1 MNYRK
6 KIIQYEEDTKSIED
20 RQMSR
25 ILQIFPYD
33 NPYDQQI
40 ESMRI
45 ILDILQNK
53 QNLLFQSPTGTGKSL
68 MVMCAAAAFAEYHNS
83 QFQILFLTRTNGQI
97 NGLVKELNKIRNID
111 DFINKYSILAG
122 RNNLCIKKDQFR
134 QYMIDNKIDPNG
146 KNLHKKYD
154 LFCTDCKKCLI
165 KTSAKKDLDNENILK
180 VSESIVVGD
189 QTKETRN
196 NQQQQQQQV
205 QSAVVQVMSAIETDL
220 KEDQSS
226 EKSITQKNLACLHF
240 GLNEMLK
247 EQEYKFTGYNK
258 VRFMNQIDSN
268 ENNNKQ
274 KQDFNIKNHLNLLEL
289 IEKQEE
295 EFDEDYDFERDSQK
309 YEQFK
314 NNITTI
320 KNEDANPDYEERLP
334 DIEDMVKMFKEK
346 QAQCPFYF
354 NRYIAKQANIVFMNY
369 NYLLNPDILKYV
381 SANIIDR
388 QKKQIIIFDE
398 AHNIEQQAESQFQT
412 KLKLKNLQKSHEL
425 ITNILI
431 ILRLAKQLRIL
442 DVLKQKG
449 LELIDKVKESSKSKK
464 NEKKGQESKDQGIQN
479 ESEIQIKSEHLEE
492 EGEEEFIPQSLNKRS
507 IQNENEEQAIQNDNL
522 IIDQNLSEKDK
533 IMQPTGILKE
543 KDLNIIQL
551 NVNTQSIELKS
562 KRQKKY
568 NFQIIDED
576 QEQIIENSQ
585 IDDQIKQEMQYQENE
600 QNGNSVEI
608 KEEQISF
615 CNSASNKNDSKE
627 TNSFLINQDILEELE
642 IENGQNFTDKIYKE
656 TQENE
661 IIKIE
666 DEELNEVAIDFNQK
680 QQEGSNEGDSQSDDK
695 YENQKKIIEE
705 FFENYEL
712 KLPKILAY
720 LNKLINYCLTRQ
732 SKLQK
737 AESNLLSEY
746 HFIKQYY
753 QLFGL
758 VSYDNE
764 SDKENILKEENEQ
777 KTILQEANEVLRQKI
792 NLNSDYQQNMDVLSQ
807 FSEFSYIFQQI
818 TRYIKVKY
826 SRECQQ
832 KAIEDI
838 LASAVYYEGNLHQ
851 LKISLRYF
859 ANNLQPLNHL
869 TKTKKIVLFLS
880 NLKDFHQLSMIQQ
893 QYKKKQSFQ
902 CLRNSQRQYQNQQ
915 NNQYIN
921 EDFNLESPDLQKLQ
935 DFYFSAQKNEL
946 KEDVIFTLGC
956 LSGKYAFREIFSKL
970 NVHSLILSSGTLE
983 PFDILT
989 KNLDVKFEIYSGKH
1003 VIDPSQQVFTQFIKE
1018 SSDNGKPLNFSF
1030 EKIYMDDLEI
1040 REQKRQNIFSTLQII
1055 QNIVK
1060 TIQDQN
1066 VKGGVL
1072 VFFKSYDL
1080 MYNFYQTFLG
1090 SDAQKKLKDIPIFFE
1105 KPTNVQFQA
1114 DFAHFKKQVLTF
1126 KKTSL
1131 FFAACRG
1138 KLAEGIDLSD
1148 SLARCVL
1155 LVGVPLWNISD
1166 PYFIC
1171 KKKYVELV
1179 LKMDPNEWSRKQVI
1193 KCVNQAAGRSIR
1205 HRYDWGSVFFICE
1218 LFDQVL
1224 HPKNFK
1230 KYISKWILM
1239 GENKQQNYIEA
1250 YKQFL
1255 SKNSNH

>member
-6 KIIQYEEDTKSIED
+6 KIIQYEEDTKSIQD

-40 ESMRI
+40 ESMKI
-45 ILDILQNK
+45 ILDILSNK

-68 MVMCAAAAFAEYHNS
+68 MVMCAAAAFAEYHSS

-111 DFINKYSILAG
+111 DFISKYSILAG

-180 VSESIVVGD
+180 VSESIVIGD

-196 NQQQQQQQV
+196 NQQQQQQD
-205 QSAVVQVMSAIETDL
+205 QSRVVQVMSAIETDL
-220 KEDQSS
+220 TENQNN
-226 EKSITQKNLACLHF
+226 EKYITQKNLACLHF

-247 EQEYKFTGYNK
+247 EQEYKFTGYSK
-258 VRFMNQIDSN
+258 VRFMNQTDSN
-268 ENNNKQ
+268 ENSNKQ
-274 KQDFNIKNHLNLLEL
+274 NQDFDLKNHLNLLEL

-295 EFDEDYDFERDSQK
+295 EFDEDYEFERDSQK
-309 YEQFK
+309 YQQFK
-314 NNITTI
+314 TNNITI
-320 KNEDANPDYEERLP
+320 KNEDINPDYEERLP
-334 DIEDMVKMFKEK
+334 DIEDMVKIFKEK

-431 ILRLAKQLRIL
+431 TLRLAKQLRIL

-464 NEKKGQESKDQGIQN
+464 NEKKGQDQQDKCNQN
-479 ESEIQIKSEHLEE
+479 GFDVQIKSEYLEDE
-492 EGEEEFIPQSLNKRS
+492 ESEEEFQPQSLTQRQV
-507 IQNENEEQAIQNDNL
+507 QNENEEQNIQNK
-522 IIDQNLSEKDK
+522 DQEIKQLQSEKNQ
-533 IMQPTGILKE
+533 IQQSTSILKE
-543 KDLNIIQL
+543 KDLNIMQQNINIQ
-551 NVNTQSIELKS
+551 TIELKS
-562 KRQKKY
+562 KRTRKHNY
-568 NFQIIDED
+568 QINDEEI
-576 QEQIIENSQ
+576 EQNIL
-585 IDDQIKQEMQYQENE
+585 DDDKIKQEIKYQINQQNENE
-600 QNGNSVEI
+600 VEI
-608 KEEQISF
+608 KEEQQSF
-615 CNSASNKNDSKE
+615 CNADYKSNNFKE
-627 TNSFLINQDILEELE
+627 GSSFLDNQSILDELE
-642 IENGQNFTDKIYKE
+642 IENEQNFKEKIQKE
-656 TQENE
+656 SQQKE

-666 DEELNEVAIDFNQK
+666 DEELNEIAIDFNEK
-680 QQEGSNEGDSQSDDK
+680 QQEGTNEGDSQSDDK
-695 YENQKKIIEE
+695 YENQKKILEE
-705 FFENYEL
+705 FIQNYEL
-712 KLPKILAY
+712 KLPKILGY

-758 VSYDNE
+758 VSHDND

-792 NLNSDYQQNMDVLSQ
+792 NINSDYQQNMDVLSQ

-851 LKISLRYF
+851 LKVTLRYF

-869 TKTKKIVLFLS
+869 TKIKKIVLFLS

-893 QYKKKQSFQ
+893 QYKKKQSFHY
-902 CLRNSQRQYQNQQ
+902 LRSSQKQYKNLQND
-915 NNQYIN
+915 QYIN

-983 PFDILT
+983 PFDILI

-1003 VIDPSQQVFTQFIKE
+1003 VIDPQQQVFTQFIKE
-1018 SSDNGKPLNFSF
+1018 CSNNGKPLNFSF

-1040 REQKRQNIFSTLQII
+1040 REQKRQNILSTLQII

-1060 TIQDQN
+1060 TIQDQSI
-1066 VKGGVL
+1066 KGGVL
-1072 VFFKSYDL
+1072 VFFKSYEL
-1080 MYNFYQTFLG
+1080 MYSFYQAFLG
-1090 SDAQKKLKDIPIFFE
+1090 SNAQRELKDIPIFFE
-1105 KPTNVQFQA
+1105 KPTNVQFQT

-1255 SKNSNH
+1255 AKNSNY

>member
-1 MNYRK
+1 MN
-6 KIIQYEEDTKSIED
+6 
-20 RQMSR
+20 R

-111 DFINKYSILAG
+111 DFISKYSILAG
-122 RNNLCIKKDQFR
+122 RNNLCIKKDQFK
-134 QYMIDNKIDPNG
+134 QYMIDNKIVPNG

-165 KTSAKKDLDNENILK
+165 KTSAKKDLDNDNILK

-189 QTKETRN
+189 QTKESRD
-196 NQQQQQQQV
+196 NQKQQMQQV
-205 QSAVVQVMSAIETDL
+205 QSSVVQVMSAIETDL
-220 KEDQSS
+220 KEDQSG
-226 EKSITQKNLACLHF
+226 EKQITQKNLACLHF

-247 EQEYKFTGYNK
+247 EQEYKFTGYSKIRFINQTETNDNSNK
-258 VRFMNQIDSN
+258 L
-268 ENNNKQ
+268 
-274 KQDFNIKNHLNLLEL
+274 KQDFDIRNHLNLLEL

-295 EFDEDYDFERDSQK
+295 EFDKDYDFERDSQK

-314 NNITTI
+314 TNNVII
-320 KNEDANPDYEERLP
+320 KNEGYNPDYEDRLP

-431 ILRLAKQLRIL
+431 TLRLAKQLRIL

-449 LELIDKVKESSKSKK
+449 LEIIDKVKESSKSKK
-464 NEKKGQESKDQGIQN
+464 NEKKGQDQQYQSLQN
-479 ESEIQIKSEHLEE
+479 DSQMLIKSEHLEEE
-492 EGEEEFIPQSLNKRS
+492 EGEEEFIPQSLNKRQVQS
-507 IQNENEEQAIQNDNL
+507 ENEEQNIQNDNL
-522 IIDQNLSEKDK
+522 DTDQSQLENNQIQQS
-533 IMQPTGILKE
+533 IGILKE
-543 KDLNIIQL
+543 KNLNIIQQ
-551 NVNTQSIELKS
+551 NKNTQASELKS
-562 KRQKKY
+562 KSKKKH
-568 NFQIIDED
+568 NFQIIDEEEI
-576 QEQIIENSQ
+576 EQNSFV
-585 IDDQIKQEMQYQENE
+585 DDQIKLEIQQQQLKESNENI
-600 QNGNSVEI
+600 VEI
-608 KEEQISF
+608 KEEQQSF
-615 CNSASNKNDSKE
+615 CNSVNYNNNLKEIGTFLNDQ
-627 TNSFLINQDILEELE
+627 NILEELE
-642 IENGQNFTDKIYKE
+642 IKNVQNFTENISKDA
-656 TQENE
+656 QEKE

-666 DEELNEVAIDFNQK
+666 DEELNEVAIDFHQK
-680 QQEGSNEGDSQSDDK
+680 QQEGNNEGDSQPDDK

-705 FFENYEL
+705 FFESYEQ
-712 KLPKILAY
+712 KLPKILSY

-746 HFIKQYY
+746 HFVKQYY

-758 VSYDNE
+758 ASCDND

-792 NLNSDYQQNMDVLSQ
+792 NVNSDYQQNMEILNQ
-807 FSEFSYIFQQI
+807 FSEFSFIFQQI

-838 LASAVYYEGNLHQ
+838 LASAIYYEGNLHQ
-851 LKISLRYF
+851 LKVSLRYF
-859 ANNLQPLNHL
+859 ANNLQPLNYL
-869 TKTKKIVLFLS
+869 TKIKKIVLFLS
-880 NLKDFHQLSMIQQ
+880 NLKYFHQLSMIQQ
-893 QYKKKQSFQ
+893 QYKKKQSFHY
-902 CLRNSQRQYQNQQ
+902 LRTSQKQYQNPQ
-915 NNQYIN
+915 NSQYIN
-921 EDFNLESPDLQKLQ
+921 EDFNIESPDLQKLQ

-983 PFDILT
+983 PFDILI

-1003 VIDPSQQVFTQFIKE
+1003 VINPQQQVFTQFIKE
-1018 SSDNGKPLNFSF
+1018 CSNNGKPLNFSF

-1040 REQKRQNIFSTLQII
+1040 REQKRQNILSTLQII

-1072 VFFKSYDL
+1072 VFFKSYEL
-1080 MYNFYQTFLG
+1080 MYNFYQAFLG
-1090 SDAQKKLKDIPIFFE
+1090 SNAQRELKDIPIFFE
-1105 KPTNVQFQA
+1105 KPANVQFQT

-1218 LFDQVL
+1218 LFNQVL

-1230 KYISKWILM
+1230 KYISKWVLM

-1255 SKNSNH
+1255 SKNSNN